1 MLNLF
6 DAIYSG
12 RRVLVT
18 GHTGFKGSWLSFWLR
33 SLEAEVTGYSLYR
46 PSTPCNFDALG
57 MDGHMVSIEGDIR
70 DIKGMR
76 SIFEKYRP
84 EIVFHL
90 AAQPIV
96 KLSYDDPKTT
106 FDTNVGGTVNV
117 LECIRN
123 CDSVR
128 AAVMITSDKCYD
140 NVEWLWGY
148 RENDRLGGCDP
159 YSASKAAAELVVNAY
174 CRSFF
179 GGAEDPAVATTRAGN
194 VIGGGDWAA
203 DRIIPDCIR
212 AWTEG
217 VEVITRSPKAT
228 RPWQHVLE
236 PLSGYLALGAGLW
249 RDRGLH
255 NEAFNFGPRPG
266 VAKSVGELI
275 SAMGAFWKGAQWREV
290 PEPEGAKE
298 STLLQL
304 NCEKAMHMLKWQ
316 PAMNFDETVQMTAE
330 WYRTFYKNSEKI
342 VQFTREQ
349 LSNYVSIAADQK
361 IAWALEGA

>member
-1 MLNLF
+1 M
-6 DAIYSG
+6 
-12 RRVLVT
+12 
-18 GHTGFKGSWLSFWLR
+18 
-33 SLEAEVTGYSLYR
+33 
-46 PSTPCNFDALG
+46 PCNFDALG
-57 MDGHMVSIEGDIR
+57 LENRMISTQGDIR
-70 DIKGMR
+70 DIDGMHTM
-76 SIFEKYRP
+76 FAKCRP

-96 KLSYDDPKTT
+96 KSSYDDPKTT

-123 CDSVR
+123 CDSVK

-148 RENDRLGGCDP
+148 RESDRLGGGDP

-179 GGAEDPAVATTRAGN
+179 TDAMGPAVATTRAGN

-203 DRIIPDCIR
+203 DRIIPDCVR
-212 AWTEG
+212 AWTKG
-217 VEVITRSPKAT
+217 KEVVTRSPNAT

-236 PLSGYLALGAGLW
+236 PLSGYLSLGAELLL
-249 RDRGLH
+249 DRSLH

-266 VAKSVGELI
+266 VVKSVRELI
-275 SAMGAFWKGAQWREV
+275 GAMSEFWKSAKWREV
-290 PEPEGAKE
+290 PEPKGAKE

-304 NCEKAMHMLKWQ
+304 NCEKALHRLKWQ
-316 PAMNFDETVQMTAE
+316 PTLNFDETVEMTAG
-330 WYRTFYKNSEKI
+330 WYRTFYKNPEK
-342 VQFTREQ
+342 VTEYTQEQ
-349 LSNYVSIAADQK
+349 LSNYVARAAEER
-361 IAWALEGA
+361 IPWAIEDD